1 MGLFD
6 SAKSKA
12 TEFAND
18 NPDKLQNGIEKG
30 GDFVDSKTGD
40 KYVEQVDKGQEAIGD
55 KFGGGAS
62 DEQTSS

>member
-6 SAKSKA
+6 SAKEKA

-18 NPDKLQNGIEKG
+18 NPDKVKDGVEKG

-40 KYVEQVDKGQEAIGD
+40 KYSDQVDKGQEAIGGHL
-55 KFGGGAS
+55 GGENNENDGR
-62 DEQTSS
+62 